1 MNARKAMPCDI
12 RHDPD
17 ARRFLIEVDGHVGHV
32 DYART
37 GETLAITHTIVP
49 PEIGGRGIAAAL
61 VQQRWNMHAPRAS
74 RSIHSVPMRMS
85 GCSGTRSTPVCVPDP
100 DADHAAVA

>member
-1 MNARKAMPCDI
+1 MNARKAMPFDI

-61 VQQRWNMHAPRAS
+61 VR
-74 RSIHSVPMRMS
+74 
-85 GCSGTRSTPVCVPDP
+85 
-100 DADHAAVA
+100 AAVEHARAEGLKIDPQCSYADVWLQRHLEYAGLRA